1 MNDMMALC
9 MSAAIGAAAAS
20 VASAA
25 GDATSMRA
33 SSVVDDP
40 AEITLVSVADP
51 ACEGGLGF
59 RRIDGGPTARDTFA
73 VPDNAVFIASDI
85 RWHARAPAFDSRME
99 RVALEVGRSTHDD
112 DAGRASPRAVVNGTH
127 VGGGRAEGGR
137 TYASGIAFESGTTLC
152 GHVRTRNPLVP
163 ARTGEAH
170 AVIQGRVV
178 RSAQAPRH
186 ADAAWT
192 SRT

>member
-1 MNDMMALC
+1 MNKMMVLC
-9 MSAAIGAAAAS
+9 MTAAVGAAAAS

-25 GDATSMRA
+25 GDAASMRA
-33 SSVVDDP
+33 SSVVDDR

-59 RRIDGGPTARDTFA
+59 RRIDDGGPTARDAFA
-73 VPDNAVFIASDI
+73 VPDNAVFVASDI
-85 RWHARAPAFDSRME
+85 RWHARAPAFDSRVE
-99 RVALEVGRSTHDD
+99 RVALEVVRSTHDD
-112 DAGRASPRAVVNGTH
+112 DAGRPGPRAVVNRTH
-127 VGGGRAEGGR
+127 AGGGRAKGGR

-152 GHVRTRNPLVP
+152 GHVRTGNPLVP

-178 RSAQAPRH
+178 RSTQTPRH
-186 ADAAWT
+186 
-192 SRT
+192 R